1 MREVL
6 KCCSVARSRL
16 TFCDPMDCSTP
27 GFSVPHHLLEF
38 AQVHVHW
45 ISDAIQP
52 SLSVSIFS
60 LCLQPFPASGSF
72 PVSQLFASGG
82 QSIGASVPVLAV
94 SIQIWFPLRLTGF
107 ISLLSKGL
115 SRVFSRTTVQ
125 NHKFFSQFFIAPPS
139 LWFSSHIHTWLPE
152 RPQPWLH

>member
-6 KCCSVARSRL
+6 KCCSVPGHVWL
-16 TFCDPMDCSTP
+16 CDPMDCSTP

-52 SLSVSIFS
+52 SLSVSIFF
-60 LCLQPFPASGSF
+60 CLQPFPASGSF

-82 QSIGASVPVLAV
+82 QSIGASVPVLAM

-125 NHKFFSQFFIAPPS
+125 NHKFFSQFFIAQPS
-139 LWFSSHIHTWLPE
+139 LWFSSHIHTWLLE
-152 RPQPWLH
+152 RPQPWLY